1 MTLGCF
7 FTCPLVKGG
16 STQPWPYHGNVV
28 EAYCDDFTWYCGA
41 ASNIVIHP
49 NPWQSKGFDDYIDP
63 FQAIRSAAQLRFD
76 VIADLQ
82 PPLIRID
89 AFDRAAHDTVMKDP
103 SIPQGTTRKN
113 RPISIGSFVELHI
126 FEEHCHYAVPAVTL
140 GIDFLGTWH
149 DKPWCLHDPLPTSM
163 KASCRFQPHVIDRW
177 CAASGSWLRTPSL
190 MQGRLLDEHL
200 SHTVDPVEF
209 EDDGPVDF
217 GHQDP
222 EVFLEEEDDLS
233 FLLAS
238 FSQHEDALI
247 TLEMYGLLITHHSI
261 RSATTSGDI
270 AGIKDTIW
278 RSWSDIM
285 PQHGLMNAFLLKPQ
299 DLIGAGII
307 QLLIEIVPPE
317 IRIPPIDVPILRR
330 TIWYSDDST
339 AIETAYMRDSQTG
352 YELLIDAGHAE
363 WCYSSRN
370 IQCNLHIEGRIAF
383 MSLRHPLR
391 QGAVL
396 SFFIHD
402 DWVAQDSNEQEAPI
416 GTSDETSLIGSRGH
430 IKGFHGELEVNGVSG
445 TPVLP
450 FLDGGVERFTPF
462 PKFAVG
468 SDDGSSECSTHPLDG
483 NCRPTPAMLKP
494 NPNLIENF
502 DAVIPYRHRTTDG
515 HIAFG
520 RTIPPPNWERNAFLR
535 SAAASVVRLTAMTMA
550 NSGFW

>member
-1 MTLGCF
+1 
-7 FTCPLVKGG
+7 
-16 STQPWPYHGNVV
+16 
-28 EAYCDDFTWYCGA
+28 
-41 ASNIVIHP
+41 
-49 NPWQSKGFDDYIDP
+49 
-63 FQAIRSAAQLRFD
+63 
-76 VIADLQ
+76 
-82 PPLIRID
+82 
-89 AFDRAAHDTVMKDP
+89 MKDP
-103 SIPQGTTRKN
+103 SISQGTTRKN

-126 FEEHCHYAVPAVTL
+126 FEEHCHHAVPAVTL

-149 DKPWCLHDPLPTSM
+149 DKQWCLHDPLPTSM
-163 KASCRFQPHVIDRW
+163 NASCRFQPHVIDRW

-209 EDDGPVDF
+209 EGDGPVDF

-222 EVFLEEEDDLS
+222 EVFMEEEDDLS

-238 FSQHEDALI
+238 FSQDEDALI

-299 DLIGAGII
+299 DLIGTGII

-330 TIWYSDDST
+330 TKWYSDDST

-396 SFFIHD
+396 SLRKFSPNGGFKMNGGFKLVDIH
-402 DWVAQDSNEQEAPI
+402 WV
-416 GTSDETSLIGSRGH
+416 
-430 IKGFHGELEVNGVSG
+430 
-445 TPVLP
+445 
-450 FLDGGVERFTPF
+450 
-462 PKFAVG
+462 
-468 SDDGSSECSTHPLDG
+468 
-483 NCRPTPAMLKP
+483 
-494 NPNLIENF
+494 
-502 DAVIPYRHRTTDG
+502 
-515 HIAFG
+515 
-520 RTIPPPNWERNAFLR
+520 
-535 SAAASVVRLTAMTMA
+535 
-550 NSGFW
+550 